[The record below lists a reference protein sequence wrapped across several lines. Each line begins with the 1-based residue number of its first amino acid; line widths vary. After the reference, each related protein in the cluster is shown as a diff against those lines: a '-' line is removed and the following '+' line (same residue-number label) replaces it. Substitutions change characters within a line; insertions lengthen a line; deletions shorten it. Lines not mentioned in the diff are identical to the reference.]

1 VPIDIADPRTFP
13 ERVDPAHAPL
23 IELAEASLAATSA
36 ARADAI
42 DRTLTT
48 ALAEW
53 LESGDA
59 LLLADLI
66 AAAPSVAIA
75 RQLWRRLIDAW
86 SVASRGSAADGVAAT
101 LFAVPVVVIAG
112 SQSTLETPASVPGI
126 GGVLSDTARLAAILL
141 EHRALA
147 GNEAFGLADAL
158 VAADAIDVSRLS
170 ELLTWQRLARKRDAM
185 ARDLPPAPIAVQP
198 GQQSVHLRFL
208 IGTTL
213 AAPEADVLAATN
225 GAGWAMPLAK
235 ELARQLALPEV
246 SVLALPR
253 APQSPPAALQ
263 QGRAAQREVGAQLFA
278 SNAIRNLRARVGE
291 PAAVIS
297 SHRSDAAPGGGE
309 LRLSLSSPFDPRQ
322 AEGFRC
328 PLFPTDR
335 VGDVASMLFDLLRD
349 CRVADVRMLPG
360 VHPDRDPQTGMTL
373 LFKSD
378 AVAAAEHSS
387 LH

>member
-1 VPIDIADPRTFP
+1 VLIEIADPRAFP
-13 ERVDPAHAPL
+13 ERAEPSHAPL

-48 ALAEW
+48 ALAER

-86 SVASRGSAADGVAAT
+86 GVASRRSAADGVAAT

-112 SQSTLETPASVPGI
+112 SQSTVDAPASVPAVA
-126 GGVLSDTARLAAILL
+126 GVLSDTARLAAILL

-147 GNEAFGLADAL
+147 GNQAFGLADAL
-158 VAADAIDVSRLS
+158 VAADAVDVPRLS
-170 ELLTWQRLARKRDAM
+170 ELLAWQRLAGTREAL
-185 ARDLPPAPIAVQP
+185 AHDLPPAPIAVQP

-213 AAPEADVLAATN
+213 AAPEVDVLAATD

-253 APQSPPAALQ
+253 APQSPPVALQ
-263 QGRAAQREVGAQLFA
+263 QGRAAQRDVGAQLFA
-278 SNAIRNLRARVGE
+278 SNAIRGLRARVGE

-297 SHRSDAAPGGGE
+297 AHRSVAAPGGGE

-373 LFKSD
+373 LFKPE
-378 AVAAAEHSS
+378 AVAAEHTS